1 MKQFISFVIKEARHI
16 LRDKRTMLI
25 LFGMPIVQMLLF
37 GFAIST
43 DVRDVRTAVVLTSV
57 DHETQRMVEKLGA
70 NEYFDI
76 LYKVRTT
83 NEAERLIRD
92 QKADIAVV
100 FLSKER
106 RVKGEETNGI
116 VQVITDGTDPN
127 MAQMYANYVTQIL
140 NGVKS
145 HSSPFTLRP
154 SLLFNPQMRSSYNF
168 VPGIMGIILMLICAM
183 MTSISIVREKERG
196 TMEVLLVSPVRPL
209 MIIIAKAVPYLV
221 LAFVILTSILLIA
234 KYALMVPLAG
244 SLFWIYAVSGIYI
257 LLALS
262 LGLLIST
269 IAKTQLVALLM
280 SAMMLMM
287 PCILLSGMIY
297 PVESM
302 PRILQYVSAV
312 IPPRYY
318 ISAMRKLLV
327 MGVGVDKVLQ
337 EMAVLAAMTLVLL
350 TAALLKFNKRLE

>member
-70 NEYFDI
+70 NEYFAI
-76 LYKVRTT
+76 SYKVRTT

-100 FLSKER
+100 FLGKER
-106 RVKGEETNGI
+106 RVKDEEGDGI

-145 HSSPFTLRP
+145 HSSLFVLRS

-168 VPGIMGIILMLICAM
+168 VPGIMGIILVLICAM

-209 MIIIAKAVPYLV
+209 MIIIAKAVPYLM

-244 SLFWIYAVSGIYI
+244 SLSWIYVVSGIYI

-269 IAKTQLVALLM
+269 IAKTQLVALLL

-302 PRILQYVSAV
+302 PRILQCVSAV

-327 MGVGVDKVLQ
+327 MGVGVDKVLH
-337 EMAVLAAMTLVLL
+337 EIAVLSAMTLVLF

>member
-25 LFGMPIVQMLLF
+25 LFGIPIVEMLLF

-43 DVRDVRTAVVLTSV
+43 DVRNVRTVVVLTSV
-57 DHETQRMVEKLGA
+57 DRQMQRMVEKLGA

-83 NEAERLIRD
+83 GEAERLIRD
-92 QKADIAVV
+92 QKADIALA
-100 FLSKER
+100 FLSEER
-106 RVKGEETNGI
+106 RVKKEEAGGI
-116 VQVITDGTDPN
+116 VQVVTDGTDPN
-127 MAQMYANYVTQIL
+127 MAQMYANYATQIL
-140 NGVKS
+140 DGERS
-145 HSSPFTLRP
+145 DSSPFTLR
-154 SLLFNPQMRSSYNF
+154 STLLFNPQMRSSYNF
-168 VPGIMGIILMLICAM
+168 VPGIMGIILILICAM

-209 MIIIAKAVPYLV
+209 MIITAKAVPYLL
-221 LAFVILTSILLIA
+221 LAFVILTGILLIA

-269 IAKTQLVALLM
+269 VAKTQLVALLM

-318 ISAMRKLLV
+318 ITAMRKLLV
-327 MGVGVDKVLQ
+327 MGVGVDKVLP
-337 EMAVLAAMTLVLL
+337 EIAVLSAMTAVLL
-350 TAALLKFNKRLE
+350 TTALLKFKKRLE

>member
-1 MKQFISFVIKEARHI
+1 MNQFIAFIIKETRHI
-16 LRDKRTMLI
+16 LRDKRTMLV
-25 LFGMPIVQMLLF
+25 LFGIPIIEMLLF

-43 DVRDVRTAVVLTSV
+43 DVRNVRTAVVLTTV
-57 DHETQRMVEKLGA
+57 NHKTQQMVEKLGA
-70 NEYFDI
+70 NEYFNI

-83 NEAERLIRD
+83 REAESLIRH

-100 FLSKER
+100 FSEKSNSL
-106 RVKGEETNGI
+106 
-116 VQVITDGTDPN
+116 VQIITDGADPS
-127 MAQMYANYVTQIL
+127 MAQMYANYATLIL
-140 NGVKS
+140 QENS
-145 HSSPFTLRP
+145 SFFTLHSS
-154 SLLFNPQMRSSYNF
+154 LLYNPQMRSSYNF

-209 MIIIAKAVPYLV
+209 MIIVAKAVPYLV
-221 LAFVILTSILLIA
+221 LSFVILTSILLIA

-269 IAKTQLVALLM
+269 VARTQLVALLM

-302 PRILQYVSAV
+302 PEILQWVSAA

-318 ISAMRKLLV
+318 ISTMRKLLV
-327 MGVGVDKVLQ
+327 MGVGVDKVLT
-337 EMAVLAAMTLVLL
+337 EIGVLAAMTAILL
-350 TAALLKFNKRLE
+350 TAALLKFKKRLE